1 MSQMLRKDADRII
14 SASLKAVLPD
24 EAVQRALRA
33 YQPRGGRT
41 LLVAAGK
48 AAWQMAAAAV
58 NTLGHVDGGVVVTK
72 YGHVRGEIPGVVCC
86 EGGHPVPDEG
96 SFAGTLDGRKVAG
109 TEVTLHYPYK
119 NAQGRQDFSFL
130 NGTLLWCEAPAQG
143 DWLLLHKGL
152 LHELAQSAFLVQNGY
167 TAVPLEGTGLDQTF
181 ECYSHDGDSALP
193 EYLAHRLEKLAAEA
207 KTLGAVRLCREGTMF
222 YLRDRFYTVTTKVRD
237 LPEEKTLTSNLLPE
251 RDEVFSFFRWQQKA
265 KPETEQ

>member
-96 SFAGTLDGRKVAG
+96 SFAGTQKALD
-109 TEVTLHYPYK
+109 
-119 NAQGRQDFSFL
+119 
-130 NGTLLWCEAPAQG
+130 
-143 DWLLLHKGL
+143 
-152 LHELAQSAFLVQNGY
+152 LVQGL
-167 TAVPLEGTGLDQTF
+167 TEQDTVLFLLSAVILILYGGSLSF
-181 ECYSHDGDSALP
+181 AL
-193 EYLAHRLEKLAAEA
+193 
-207 KTLGAVRLCREGTMF
+207 F
-222 YLRDRFYTVTTKVRD
+222 YLPLALINPAVYC
-237 LPEEKTLTSNLLPE
+237 
-251 RDEVFSFFRWQQKA
+251 FSVSKA
-265 KPETEQ
+265 E

>member
-24 EAVQRALRA
+24 EAVQRACGRTSRA
-33 YQPRGGRT
+33 GRT

-96 SFAGTLDGRKVAG
+96 SFAGTQKALD
-109 TEVTLHYPYK
+109 
-119 NAQGRQDFSFL
+119 
-130 NGTLLWCEAPAQG
+130 
-143 DWLLLHKGL
+143 
-152 LHELAQSAFLVQNGY
+152 LVQGL
-167 TAVPLEGTGLDQTF
+167 TEQDTVLVPAVRRRQRVVEKPLIPGEELQDITRQLLAAVPI
-181 ECYSHDGDSALP
+181 SW
-193 EYLAHRLEKLAAEA
+193 R
-207 KTLGAVRLCREGTMF
+207 
-222 YLRDRFYTVTTKVRD
+222 
-237 LPEEKTLTSNLLPE
+237 
-251 RDEVFSFFRWQQKA
+251 
-265 KPETEQ
+265 